1 MTRCRWP
8 EQTCRLVNFPFSQ
21 LIVLTQP
28 VFTKRQVPWR
38 CSLRSS
44 KDKVL
49 VPTGEVSLLRVD
61 GVSTQPGGA
70 VPEEPPPSLRP
81 PSHCCTHPSPSP
93 STCRH
98 IDPSEEE

>member
-1 MTRCRWP
+1 MTRWP
-8 EQTCRLVNFPFSQ
+8 EQTCRLVKFPFSQ

-49 VPTGEVSLLRVD
+49 VAGVKLPTGEVSLQPVD
-61 GVSTQPGGA
+61 
-70 VPEEPPPSLRP
+70 
-81 PSHCCTHPSPSP
+81 C
-93 STCRH
+93 
-98 IDPSEEE
+98 IDPAVFHKKASGMENGDGD